1 VIAKVEAYAFPV
13 IQLAFS
19 SESLTQLQINDL
31 VNNVVKPR
39 LQTVTRVADVRIF
52 DERRYAM
59 RVWPSLAQSWSK
71 QAMDLRSGCATWP
84 GSRRARLTSAPP
96 S

>member
-1 VIAKVEAYAFPV
+1 MIAKVEAYAFPV

-59 RVWPSLAQSWSK
+59 RV
-71 QAMDLRSGCATWP
+71 
-84 GSRRARLTSAPP
+84 
-96 S
+96 

>member
-1 VIAKVEAYAFPV
+1 VIAKAEAYAFPV
-13 IQLAFS
+13 TQLAFS

-59 RVWPSLAQSWSK
+59 RV
-71 QAMDLRSGCATWP
+71 
-84 GSRRARLTSAPP
+84 
-96 S
+96 